1 MSPHDAS
8 GKPDPRRAVVVTTI
22 QSPTPAMAE
31 LTRGSAARGVE
42 LIVIGDRKTP
52 ASFSLPESRYYDLRG
67 QAEATPTLCAS
78 VPLNHYS
85 RKNIGY
91 LVAMRDGA
99 DAILETDD
107 DNIPYPTFWDVG
119 ELEIEEGIS
128 EGHGWVNVYRYF
140 AAPDVDVWP
149 RGFPWRELE
158 RAPVPLESLPR
169 RRVLC
174 PIRQALCDD
183 DPDVDAVW
191 RLTHRGPVRFAGGR
205 RVALGPGS
213 WSPFNSQNTTWLR
226 PAFPL
231 LYLPASCPGRLTDIW
246 RSYVAQRVAWER
258 GWHLLVDGPTM
269 RQERNPHDPLEDLL
283 AELPGYQR
291 GWELARRLAA
301 LSLPGGSLGDAMM
314 HCYEVLV
321 ALRLV
326 DRAELSRLDT
336 WLAELP

>member
-1 MSPHDAS
+1 VSSRDAP
-8 GKPDPRRAVVVTTI
+8 GRPPPRRAIVVTTI
-22 QSPTPAMAE
+22 QSPTTAMTE
-31 LTRGSAARGVE
+31 LARGSAARGVE

-52 ASFSLPESRYYDLRG
+52 AGFSLPECRYYDLHG
-67 QAEATPTLCAS
+67 QAEAAPRLCTS
-78 VPLNHYS
+78 MPVDHYS

-119 ELEIEEGIS
+119 ELETEEPTS
-128 EGHGWVNVYRYF
+128 EGQGWVNVYRYF
-140 AAPDVDVWP
+140 AAPDVEVWP

-158 RAPVPLESLPR
+158 REPVPLESLPR
-169 RRVLC
+169 RRVPC

-191 RLTHRGPVRFAGGR
+191 RITRRGPVRFARGR
-205 RVALGPGS
+205 RLALGPGS
-213 WSPFNSQNTTWLR
+213 WSPFNSQNTSWLR

-231 LYLPASCPGRLTDIW
+231 LYLPASCSGRLTDIW

-269 RQERNPHDPLEDLL
+269 RQERNPHDPLQDLL
-283 AELPGYQR
+283 AEVPGYQR
-291 GWELARRLAA
+291 GWELARRLAG
-301 LSLPGGSLGDAMM
+301 LSLPGGGLGDAMVR
-314 HCYEVLV
+314 CYEILV

-326 DRAELSRLDT
+326 DRAELSRLDS
-336 WLAELP
+336 WLDELP